1 MLKAKESYMVLSD
14 TEFSGI
20 FFKVWVVMMIN
31 AKDTNSI
38 LQVFLSYI

>member
-1 MLKAKESYMVLSD
+1 MVLSD

-20 FFKVWVVMMIN
+20 FLKVWVVMMIN

-38 LQVFLSYI
+38 LKVFLS